1 MENRYFFLLT
11 PITVLVLNISC
22 LYSAQLSGNKE
33 MEIHDVPKYS
43 QGEAQQTRLPVK
55 KENFLLFSPLPINTQ
70 GEEKEERSLQVIE

>member
-1 MENRYFFLLT
+1 
-11 PITVLVLNISC
+11 
-22 LYSAQLSGNKE
+22 

-70 GEEKEERSLQVIE
+70 GEEKEERSSQVIE

>member
-11 PITVLVLNISC
+11 PITVLVLSVSC
-22 LYSAQLSGNKE
+22 LYSAQLSGDKE

-55 KENFLLFSPLPINTQ
+55 CLSSLLTSSHGYPGSGKGRKEL
-70 GEEKEERSLQVIE
+70 GR